1 MGPKRINVGGTKKRE
16 CLFCGKISPT
26 YAALELHTNVH
37 TLERPFICTTCG
49 SCYASSSSLWVHQ
62 NAAHLGRKYI
72 CDICQKECN
81 AQANLIQHRKSHGKI
96 ALTKFPQK
104 KVVQKPGNFV
114 GNPGKSIT
122 PTSHSTQKRQIPSSP
137 LSKSRIVQVPTK
149 KGERSL
155 ISRSRTSTPKVFK
168 RVVVNKW
175 DESFFLH
182 LNRYVPET

>member
-1 MGPKRINVGGTKKRE
+1 MGPKRRNRATKKRE

-26 YAALELHTNVH
+26 YAALEMHMNVH
-37 TLERPFICTTCG
+37 TLERPFLCTTCG

-62 NAAHLGRKYI
+62 TAVHLGRKYI

-96 ALTKFPQK
+96 ALNKPKQPAQFVH
-104 KVVQKPGNFV
+104 KVGDP
-114 GNPGKSIT
+114 IT
-122 PTSHSTQKRQIPSSP
+122 PNHTSQKGHPPPSTS
-137 LSKSRIVQVPTK
+137 SKSRVQLPARKGIRPLFK
-149 KGERSL
+149 KPQN
-155 ISRSRTSTPKVFK
+155 RTPPPQVVK
-168 RVVVNKW
+168 RRW